1 MKNDKAG
8 VFPKSLQW
16 GDCIGLVGP
25 ASPIPAGE
33 IVKCVE
39 LLKRLGYSAVPGET
53 LKRECN
59 LYGYLAADAKS
70 RAGDI
75 NRMFADNRVAAVFC
89 TRGGYGSAEV
99 LEYLDYDCIR
109 QNPKIFVGYSD
120 ITCIHIAL
128 AKYCGFVT
136 FHGPMVWTDLLPRD
150 HMSVADTVY
159 SMKLLHTACNMN
171 RKMIFQNPPGEEI
184 RVMYAGFSHKR
195 SSAGRPNEESFTC
208 KSASEEESCVHEGRL
223 FGGNLSVLAHM
234 LGTPFSPVGGGEIL
248 FLEEVGE
255 SIAHIHMYLIQMK
268 SAGLFDG
275 VKGIL
280 LGAFTDCKIEKYD
293 EMMDIQIFLQ
303 EWFTG
308 LGIPVLQNICSDH
321 RKGAM
326 ATLPLGARCRMDT
339 EKVIVQFGLD
349 YIPPY

>member
-1 MKNDKAG
+1 MKNEKAG

-33 IVKCVE
+33 IIKCAE
-39 LLKRLGYSAVPGET
+39 LLKRLGYSVVVGET

-59 LYGYLAADAKS
+59 LYGYLAGDAKS

-75 NRMFADNRVAAVFC
+75 NRMFADNRVDAVFC

-99 LEYLDYDCIR
+99 LEYLDYDCIG

-120 ITCIHIAL
+120 ITCIHTAL

-159 SMKLLHTACNMN
+159 SMKLLHTAYNMN

-184 RVMYAGFSHKR
+184 RVMCAGQI
-195 SSAGRPNEESFTC
+195 
-208 KSASEEESCVHEGRL
+208 HEGRL
-223 FGGNLSVLAHM
+223 FGGNLSVLAHL

-280 LGAFTDCKIEKYD
+280 LGDFTDCKNEKYD
-293 EMMDIQIFLQ
+293 ETTDIQTFLHDC
-303 EWFTG
+303 FSC

-339 EKVIVQFGLD
+339 EKVTIQIT
-349 YIPPY
+349 IPPY